1 MIYQAYVW
9 LLVHVCSILSAT
21 AIVSLLVSFFTNKM
35 SRQHFISW
43 WFAIIMQQVRLPL
56 QVFVWLLGFVGV
68 YHRVCMDYQW
78 LQVASMVTMHQ
89 MIAAIPF
96 FWGLFRI
103 KSALEST
110 VYEKA
115 ADLNIDKTV
124 VSVISKIATVL
135 LVAIT
140 VVSGLHIAGMPLQSL
155 MVFGGAIS
163 IAVGLASKTVIEN
176 FFGGLMVYITRPFRV
191 GNWISSPDK
200 KIEGVVEEIGW
211 YSTKIRT
218 FERRPMYVPNA
229 LFTNII
235 VQNPS
240 RMYNRR
246 IRTNI
251 GLRYE
256 DIDKVEAVVQGI
268 KNMLSVHPE
277 IDQNQTCMVHWI
289 SFGDSSLNIDVYTFT
304 VTTDWAEYR
313 RVQQD
318 VFLKIGQVVAQ
329 HGAQIAFPTRT
340 IEVYNK

>member
-1 MIYQAYVW
+1 MYQEYMMLLAHLAMIFVATGVVSVITSFIINKIVNNKLIKW
-9 LLVHVCSILSAT
+9 WMEIILE
-21 AIVSLLVSFFTNKM
+21 
-35 SRQHFISW
+35 
-43 WFAIIMQQVRLPL
+43 QVRLPL
-56 QVFVWLLGFVGV
+56 QVFVWLLGFVAM
-68 YHRVCMDYQW
+68 YHRLCLSYSW
-78 LQVASMVTMHQ
+78 LQVASMTTVHQ

-96 FWGLFRI
+96 FWSMFRV
-103 KSALEST
+103 KAALESA
-110 VYEKA
+110 VYEQA
-115 ADLNIDKTV
+115 ADLKIDKTV
-124 VSVISKIATVL
+124 VSVVSKIATVL
-135 LVAIT
+135 LVGVT

-163 IAVGLASKTVIEN
+163 IAVGLASKTVVEN

-191 GNWISSPDK
+191 GHWISSPDK

-246 IRTNI
+246 IRTNV

-256 DIDKVEAVVQGI
+256 DLDKVEAVVQGI
-268 KNMLSVHPE
+268 KNMLDQHPE
-277 IDQNQTCMVHWI
+277 IDHKQTCMVHWT

-304 VTTDWAEYR
+304 VTTNWAEYR

-318 VFLKIGQVVAQ
+318 VFLKIGQVVAE
-329 HGAQIAFPTRT
+329 HRAQIAFPTRT
-340 IEVYNK
+340 IELYNK